1 MTADKDAIKI
11 GELFRSAREGMRSL
25 GIEPPVTD
33 ARRICPELSPS
44 RNAGSRYRTTPDACH
59 WCREPFVPGQMRYP
73 IVDAVEHSG
82 GWGITSVCMAC
93 FKAGHDCS
101 VTLRDSITRLE
112 RVNTKCAGCGEPIQ
126 TVIGARK
133 GHWDCCS
140 NRCYQRQYR
149 KRRRGIQSVV
159 PWKSGD
165 PAVMH
170 VISLSKL
177 PDVMRA
183 IVRTA
188 AANGIT
194 GNGAASGLDNVY
206 RTALPTPSPARM
218 LIFLPA
224 PSRPLLYQQRL
235 LGAERPLQLT

>member
-11 GELFRSAREGMRSL
+11 GELFRSAREGLRSL
-25 GIEPPVTD
+25 GTEPPVTD
-33 ARRICPELSPS
+33 ARKIRPELLSS
-44 RNAGSRYRTTPDACH
+44 RNADGRYRTTPDACH
-59 WCREPFVPGQMRYP
+59 WCREPFAPGQMRYP

-112 RVNTKCAGCGEPIQ
+112 RINTKCAGCGEPIQ

-149 KRRRGIQSVV
+149 KRRRGVGSVI
-159 PWKSGD
+159 PWRLESRKPRCEACSQPVKASRRD
-165 PAVMH
+165 ARYCSNRCRQWH
-170 VISLSKL
+170 YRQRHRI
-177 PDVMRA
+177 
-183 IVRTA
+183 
-188 AANGIT
+188 GI
-194 GNGAASGLDNVY
+194 G
-206 RTALPTPSPARM
+206 
-218 LIFLPA
+218 
-224 PSRPLLYQQRL
+224 
-235 LGAERPLQLT
+235 